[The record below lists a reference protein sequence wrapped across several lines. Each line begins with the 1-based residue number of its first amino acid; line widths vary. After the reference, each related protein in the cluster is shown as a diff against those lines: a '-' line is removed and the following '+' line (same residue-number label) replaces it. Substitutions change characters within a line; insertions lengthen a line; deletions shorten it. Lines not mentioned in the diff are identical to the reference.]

1 MKQSFTN
8 ITVNGEAISPE
19 LIATEAQN
27 HPAPKGKPGIAWMAA
42 ARALAIRAL
51 ILQEAK
57 RNNLVADPMEL
68 APGLWETDEEAVIR
82 AVLDTSVKIET
93 PTTKAIRSAYDANP
107 ERHRAPSLYEAA
119 HILFA
124 ARPDDVVARKIA
136 KDQAEAVLAKI
147 KLEPKAFDA
156 LARDNSACSSRANGG
171 RLGQI
176 SAGDTVTEFEAA
188 LAILAEGEI
197 APEPVESRYGFHIIR
212 LDAKAEGEIL
222 PFESVQT
229 ALCSALEKSA
239 WVRASR
245 AFVDRLAANANV
257 TGISLRAEQ
266 RSGNVS

>member
-1 MKQSFTN
+1 MKQSFKN

-27 HPAPKGKPGIAWMAA
+27 HPAPKGKPGMAWMAA
-42 ARALAIRAL
+42 ARALAVRTL

-57 RNNLVADPMEL
+57 RNNLVAEPMEL
-68 APGLWETDEEAVIR
+68 APGLWETEEEAIIR
-82 AVLDTSVKIET
+82 EILDTSVEVKAPT
-93 PTTKAIRSAYDANP
+93 PKAIRSAYDANP

-136 KDQAEAVLAKI
+136 KDQADAVLAKI

-176 SAGDTVTEFEAA
+176 SAGDTVAEFEAA
-188 LAILAEGEI
+188 LATLTEGEI

-212 LDAKAEGEIL
+212 LDAKANGEIL
-222 PFESVQT
+222 PFEAVET
-229 ALCSALEKSA
+229 ALRSALEKAA
-239 WVRASR
+239 WVHASR
-245 AFVDRLAANANV
+245 AFVDKLAENAEV
-257 TGISLRAEQ
+257 TGISLRAGQVREL
-266 RSGNVS
+266 VS